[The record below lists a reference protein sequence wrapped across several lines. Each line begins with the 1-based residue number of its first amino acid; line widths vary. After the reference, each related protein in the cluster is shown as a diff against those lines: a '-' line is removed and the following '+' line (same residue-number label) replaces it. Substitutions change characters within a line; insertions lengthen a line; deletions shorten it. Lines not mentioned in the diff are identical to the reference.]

1 MWNRFLA
8 GVASNPHMTNKEV
21 CHHLGL
27 KVGTIN
33 SIQQHYKLQS
43 PFYFKK
49 PKAHR
54 KKKRGSEADKS
65 PVDQPDN
72 STSAVKSKAN
82 NKKGL
87 KGGGETRDFEETF
100 NKTVESLKK

>member
-1 MWNRFLA
+1 
-8 GVASNPHMTNKEV
+8 MTKKEV

-33 SIQQHYKLQS
+33 SIQQHYKLES

-54 KKKRGSEADKS
+54 KKKQESESDKTPDEQPDKS
-65 PVDQPDN
+65 TFV
-72 STSAVKSKAN
+72 VKSKAK
-82 NKKGL
+82 NKKDL
-87 KGGGETRDFEETF
+87 KGGGETAQTYDFEETI